1 MALHQKTDNMVAK
14 TPKKDQTLEKDIP
27 EPIATTQQPRSG
39 STDQQ
44 ALVPVVLKHS
54 KKKKEESGLG
64 DLYKAAMKL
73 FYQEKYKEAVV
84 LLKKCTMSNAKDEV
98 DGHYF
103 QDQATAILG
112 FCFEFGLGAKQDF
125 VLAEKYYL
133 AAAAS
138 SKSKIGLS
146 YCRLAFLR
154 YYGRPNVVIDR
165 SEAEEWKRKA
175 LDLDGKA
182 TAWLEMAANQYK
194 IPSANYAYGVC
205 FHDGVGIPKSPETA
219 ILYYKR
225 AAAMGDPRGEATLGY
240 CYGEGFGVEKDQA
253 LAFSYYMRSAER
265 GESVSMYN
273 VGYCYEQGLSIPQ
286 SNAEV
291 FVFCKVISN
300 LFTQAIKWY
309 KRSAALGN
317 CYAQNSL
324 GYIYE
329 EGQGVEKDHLLA
341 AQWYKK
347 SAIQGYPWA
356 QCNYAYC
363 LQNGLGVETNPEDGC
378 YWYKKAALQGHSR

>member
-1 MALHQKTDNMVAK
+1 MLQTFWIASFPFPNKGGFTILTSSTPNANMVAK

-27 EPIATTQQPRSG
+27 EPIATTQQSRSG
-39 STDQQ
+39 SADQR
-44 ALVPVVLKHS
+44 ALVPVVLKDC
-54 KKKKEESGLG
+54 KKKRENGLG
-64 DLYKAAMKL
+64 AFYTEAMNF
-73 FYQEKYKEAVV
+73 FYQEKYREAVV
-84 LLKKCTMSNAKDEV
+84 FLKKCTMSNVKEEV

-112 FCFEFGLGAKQDF
+112 FCFEFGLGEEQDF
-125 VLAEKYYL
+125 VLAEKFYL
-133 AAAAS
+133 AAASS
-138 SKSKIGLS
+138 SKSKIGLA

-175 LDLDGKA
+175 LELDGKA
-182 TAWLEMAANQYK
+182 IVWLEMAANQYK
-194 IPSANYAYGVC
+194 IPAANYAYGVC

-273 VGYCYEQGLSIPQ
+273 VGYCYEQGLSVPQ
-286 SNAEV
+286 SNEEV
-291 FVFCKVISN
+291 NRFC
-300 LFTQAIKWY
+300 
-309 KRSAALGN
+309 
-317 CYAQNSL
+317 
-324 GYIYE
+324 
-329 EGQGVEKDHLLA
+329 
-341 AQWYKK
+341 
-347 SAIQGYPWA
+347 
-356 QCNYAYC
+356 C
-363 LQNGLGVETNPEDGC
+363 LSFNV
-378 YWYKKAALQGHSR
+378 